1 MSTAELEGPRFQS
14 GTQILDTVGYLE
26 NMVILETYKLQDGSN
41 LRISTNLDD
50 LPGTRGDN
58 SELNGPLETDETKL
72 GIGFGINNVHFKK
85 LQQRVKLCRLF
96 VIKNSV
102 FNNSSC
108 AQKLFCWT

>member
-72 GIGFGINNVHFKK
+72 GIVFGINNVYFKK
-85 LQQRVKLCRLF
+85 ITSKTF
-96 VIKNSV
+96 ED
-102 FNNSSC
+102 
-108 AQKLFCWT
+108 